1 MATFT
6 HTTTWNVNVDG
17 RATTYTFSYDIE
29 DVIDIQRVSKQGG
42 ATEIFELT
50 QEPVFIAVLSKST
63 ASPAVV
69 ILTENGTPSGVT
81 TAYLRDG
88 EVFVSH
94 LSDSGGTWNST
105 GVNNTSTLQPVDSIS
120 VGSIGTA
127 YFADFE
133 LMILHQAA
141 S

>member
-6 HTTTWNVNVDG
+6 HKTTWTVSIDG

-29 DVIDIQRVSKQGG
+29 DVIDVQRVSKENGG
-42 ATEIFELT
+42 TETFEVSS
-50 QEPVFIAVLSKST
+50 EPVFVVVAGRSSAVPIYVT
-63 ASPAVV
+63 
-69 ILTENGTPSGVT
+69 LTENGGPSGVT
-81 TAYLRDG
+81 TCYLREG

-94 LSDSGGTWNST
+94 LSDTGGTWNST
-105 GVNNTSTLQPVDSIS
+105 GVNNTATLQPLDSIS
-120 VGSIGTA
+120 IGSIGSSLIA
-127 YFADFE
+127 NYD